1 MLSYRFSLFLDSNL
15 LVLVKVLCSLTLI
28 RVFWKKNPIVGNSWE
43 RHLWKKNPD
52 YYHDDLPIK
61 IENLTFW
68 EIPRASFLE
77 KKSNQ
82 YFWMKMWKINCF

>member
-1 MLSYRFSLFLDSNL
+1 M
-15 LVLVKVLCSLTLI
+15 
-28 RVFWKKNPIVGNSWE
+28 E
-43 RHLWKKNPD
+43 KNPD

-77 KKSNQ
+77 KIQSLFLDENVE
-82 YFWMKMWKINCF
+82 N

>member
-1 MLSYRFSLFLDSNL
+1 MEKKS
-15 LVLVKVLCSLTLI
+15 
-28 RVFWKKNPIVGNSWE
+28 KKNLKNWFRENPGSVIYG
-43 RHLWKKNPD
+43 KKNPD

-77 KKSNQ
+77 NPINI
-82 YFWMKMWKINCF
+82 FAKIFLDENVEN

>member
-1 MLSYRFSLFLDSNL
+1 MA
-15 LVLVKVLCSLTLI
+15 
-28 RVFWKKNPIVGNSWE
+28 
-43 RHLWKKNPD
+43 KNPD
-52 YYHDDLPIK
+52 YYHDDFAIK

-68 EIPRASFLE
+68 ENPKASIMK